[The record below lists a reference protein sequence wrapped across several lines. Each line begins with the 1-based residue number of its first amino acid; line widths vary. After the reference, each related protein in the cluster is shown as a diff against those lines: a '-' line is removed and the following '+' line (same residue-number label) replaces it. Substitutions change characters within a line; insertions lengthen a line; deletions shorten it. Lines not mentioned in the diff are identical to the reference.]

1 LDQAGEKSPTWLL
14 ITAAIFQQTLMA
26 GTFIAA
32 RFALREIDP
41 YVVAFVRFVAASVV
55 LVAIARNFGKNN
67 PISRADWYRIGLLGV
82 LIILFNQ
89 TVYLVGQKYTTAA
102 HGALLFATTPIF
114 VYLIAMRVLG
124 ERWSRRKALGIL
136 LAVIG
141 SGVIILENGFSLQD
155 RALWGDVLILVA
167 VIAWAFYSVF
177 GKPLV
182 HKYGAMRITAYS
194 LALGTVVYFPYGLYR
209 FLSTDLQEATMTNWY
224 GVLYLAICTS
234 VIGYFIWYWL
244 MKYMEASRV
253 AVITNLQP
261 IIAGILGFY
270 LLGEGLS
277 MAFAV
282 GGIIVLVG
290 VTVTQKA

>member
-1 LDQAGEKSPTWLL
+1 
-14 ITAAIFQQTLMA
+14 MA

-32 RFALREIDP
+32 RFALRQIDP
-41 YVVAFVRFVAASVV
+41 YVAAFVRFVIASVI
-55 LVAIARNFGKNN
+55 LVAIAINFGKDN
-67 PISRADWYRIGLLGV
+67 PISGKDWLRIGLLGV

-89 TVYLVGQKYTTAA
+89 TVYLVGQQFTTAA

-124 ERWSRRKALGIL
+124 ERWSAKKALGIV
-136 LAVIG
+136 LALTGSVI
-141 SGVIILENGFSLQD
+141 IILEDGVSFHD
-155 RALWGDVLILVA
+155 RALWGDFLILIA

-182 HKYGAMRITAYS
+182 HKYGAMRVTAYS
-194 LALGTVVYFPYGLYR
+194 LAAGTVVYLPFGFYR
-209 FLSTDLQEATMTNWY
+209 FLQADLHAATTGNWL
-224 GVLYLAICTS
+224 GVLYLALGTS

-261 IIAGILGFY
+261 IIAGILGVY
-270 LLGEGLS
+270 LLGEPLS
-277 MAFAV
+277 ILFAV
-282 GGIIVLVG
+282 GGAVVLVG
-290 VTVTQKA
+290 VTITQKA